1 MLHTHLDK
9 YPARVSSI
17 GVMIRATSD
26 GYNTEFQQV
35 LNLFQIEYNTHA
47 NACRT
52 KQRRNLL
59 RTTTHTTPKRNE
71 NQYDYL
77 NSTTTVPQQRMER
90 DLLVTN
96 QYRRFNPYS
105 EALMPGI
112 HFYRYDGS
120 ITEPPCMDITWY
132 VKSHIFDKYPI
143 CFCFSF
149 IPETKTN
156 LLCDISIS
164 LFSFIFYSYQY
175 IGGL

>member
-59 RTTTHTTPKRNE
+59 RTTTTHTTPKRNE

-132 VKSHIFDKYPI
+132 VNLIFSTNILSVFVFPSSQKQKQI
-143 CFCFSF
+143 FLVISQFRCFLLSS
-149 IPETKTN
+149 IPTN
-156 LLCDISIS
+156 I
-164 LFSFIFYSYQY
+164 
-175 IGGL
+175 

>member
-1 MLHTHLDK
+1 MLHTHLDPN
-9 YPARVSSI
+9 PARVSSI

-59 RTTTHTTPKRNE
+59 RTTTTHTTPKRNE

-132 VKSHIFDKYPI
+132 VNLIFSTNILSVFVFPSSQKQKQI
-143 CFCFSF
+143 FSV
-149 IPETKTN
+149 
-156 LLCDISIS
+156 
-164 LFSFIFYSYQY
+164 
-175 IGGL
+175 